1 VMNLK
6 DHLND
11 AQYQAVTT
19 LEGPLLVIAGA
30 GSGKT
35 RVIEYRALHLVKSGV
50 NPSSILLLTFTRR
63 AASEMISRASRHDPR
78 CRDIDGGT
86 FHSFAYKVIKRYA
99 KAVGFEQ
106 DLLVL
111 DESDA
116 QDALHR
122 CATVLSLYERDKRF
136 PKKDTLK
143 TIISMSINKAS
154 PISEIVKREYPHFV
168 EYIEDI
174 KRLAMAYAE
183 YKIKRGYLDYDDM
196 LIYLKAML
204 ENKEIHKILSDRYRY
219 IMVDE
224 YQDTNL
230 LQAEIAS
237 LIASPLN
244 NIMIVGDDA
253 QSIYGFRGANHK
265 NIMNFPERFP
275 DCKIIKLEVNY
286 RSTQSV
292 LNCANAVLET
302 MDLKYNKALRS
313 ANNYEGIKPYLIFF
327 KNAYEEAEGVA
338 DTIVRFINEGVGP
351 SQIAVLCRSMYLT
364 IPLQAELAKRN
375 IPYDT
380 YGGIKFYEMAH
391 VKDLLCHLKV
401 MVNPRDELSWHRAL
415 MLLDGV
421 GAKTSERLTSSIMG
435 LSSLN
440 EALRFL
446 SDNATSLK
454 RPESLR
460 GLVKALS
467 AATQVSKR
475 EVGAVFDIIFDY
487 YKPIMRHKFDD
498 WHLRVNDLETLRQ
511 VASRYGSLDDMLNDL
526 AIEPPERAVLSI
538 EPETRDEDRPLCVST
553 IHSAKGLEWDVVFI
567 MGLIDGVL
575 PISFALDN
583 EEDLEEEKRLLY
595 VAITRAKRRLF
606 LTMHHQGRRNGITQ
620 FNRPSRFLRHQRVID
635 SLDLIGES
643 IHHDV
648 GYRCETM
655 PLTKGRDWLLR
666 RVLEHYK
673 GEGQ

>member
-1 VMNLK
+1 MDLRNY
-6 DHLND
+6 LND
-11 AQYQAVTT
+11 AQYEAVTT
-19 LEGPLLVIAGA
+19 LDGPLLVIAGA

-35 RVIEYRALHLVKSGV
+35 RVIEYRALNLVKSGI

-86 FHSFAYKVIKRYA
+86 FHSFAYKIIRRYA
-99 KAVGFEQ
+99 KAVGFQQE
-106 DLLVL
+106 LLVL

-122 CATVLSLYERDKRF
+122 CATVLNLYEKDKRF

-154 PISEIVKREYPHFV
+154 PISEIIKREYPHFV

-174 KRLAMAYAE
+174 KKLAMAYAE
-183 YKIKRGYLDYDDM
+183 YKVKRGYLDYDDM

-204 ENKEIHKILSDRYRY
+204 ENSVIHRAVTERYHY
-219 IMVDE
+219 VMVDE

-230 LQAEIAS
+230 LQADIAA
-237 LIASPLN
+237 LIASPMN

-253 QSIYGFRGANHK
+253 QSIYGFRGANHR
-265 NIMNFPERFP
+265 NIINFPERYP
-275 DCKIIKLEVNY
+275 DCKVIKLQQNY
-286 RSTQSV
+286 RSTQAV
-292 LNCANAVLET
+292 LNCANALLET
-302 MDLKYNKALRS
+302 MNLKYDKSLRS
-313 ANNYEGIKPYLIFF
+313 AYNKDGPNPSMIFF

-338 DTIVRFINEGVGP
+338 DTIVSMIHEGVGL

-364 IPLQAELAKRN
+364 IPLQAELTKRN
-375 IPYDT
+375 IPYET

-391 VKDLLCHLKV
+391 VKDLLCHLRV

-415 MLLDGV
+415 MLVDGI
-421 GAKTSERLTSSIMG
+421 GAKTSERLTTAIMG
-435 LSSLN
+435 LSSISD
-440 EALRFL
+440 ALAVLLEYASR
-446 SDNATSLK
+446 TR
-454 RPESLR
+454 RPDSINS
-460 GLVKALS
+460 LVKALN
-467 AATQVSKR
+467 AATHLDKR
-475 EVGAVFDIIFDY
+475 DVGAIFDILFDY
-487 YKPIMRHKFDD
+487 YKPIMRHRFDD
-498 WHLRVNDLETLRQ
+498 WHIRVNDLETLRQ
-511 VASRYGSLDDMLNDL
+511 VASRYRSLEDMLNDL
-526 AIEPPERAVLSI
+526 AIEPPERAILTR
-538 EPETRDEDRPLCVST
+538 EPETKDEDRPLCVST
-553 IHSAKGLEWDVVFI
+553 IHSAKGLEWEVVFI
-567 MGLIDGVL
+567 IGLIDGVI

-620 FNRPSRFLRHQRVID
+620 FNRLSRFLRPQKVID
-635 SLDLIGES
+635 SLDLSGIYLEHDENYRSES
-643 IHHDV
+643 
-648 GYRCETM
+648 M
-655 PLTKGRDWLLR
+655 PITKDRDWLLS

-673 GEGQ
+673 L